1 MLRPSPIFKACASE
15 RDGRPVLAAVN
26 LRDEGEHG
34 RWLEATDSY
43 KLARVPADDAPDNV
57 IVRAARDGAEPGQLA
72 DTPGTIPAAAFAA
85 AWKGAAARR
94 AERGI
99 VANGAAIVHGPDAE
113 QRFERAELGTFP
125 NVPQLMPQNE
135 ASFRVVLNPRLLA
148 ELAAAIDSPEAVEI
162 RFTAGKDGEPNE
174 LRPLLVIARDGA
186 YGTSRPAH
194 ERGHGLLMP
203 IRPHERAPF
212 PAHTRAPESK

>member
-43 KLARVPADDAPDNV
+43 KLARVPADPPSDEAL
-57 IVRAARDGAEPGQLA
+57 AACGLREGVTDDPGIL
-72 DTPGTIPAAAFAA
+72 PAAAFRAA
-85 AWKGAAARR
+85 YKGAAKARDAR
-94 AERGI
+94 AILANGEVQVRERG
-99 VANGAAIVHGPDAE
+99 AE
-113 QRFERAELGTFP
+113 QRFERPDLGTFP